1 MAELTEPEAG
11 PGCSAVKGPHSL
23 GARIREL
30 KMLDPG
36 RLGALAAEADRLQQ
50 RAEDAEARAGDL
62 EWVPAPAWWVV
73 QAPDGS
79 TRDETD
85 DEGEARGAMRPGDT
99 LLRLYV
105 ARVRVPNQYRVVDV
119 APPERTT
126 DGDGRTFAHG

>member
-1 MAELTEPEAG
+1 MALNEPEAG
-11 PGCSAVKGPHSL
+11 CSAVEGPHSL

-50 RAEDAEARAGDL
+50 RAEDAEAMAGTL
-62 EWVPAPAWWVV
+62 EWVPTPAWVV

-79 TRDETD
+79 TWFEAS
-85 DEGEARGAMRPGDT
+85 EEAEARANLRPGDT

-105 ARVRVPNQYRVVDV
+105 ARVPTQYRVVDAA
-119 APPERTT
+119 APRT
-126 DGDGRTFAHG
+126 DGEGRTYAHG

>member
-62 EWVPAPAWWVV
+62 EWVPGRWWVV

-79 TRDETD
+79 TWRETMDEW
-85 DEGEARGAMRPGDT
+85 EARGAVRDGDT
-99 LLRLYV
+99 LLRQWV
-105 ARVRVPNQYRVVDV
+105 AEVPAEFRVVAV
-119 APPERTT
+119 PRSA
-126 DGDGRTFAHG
+126 GDGRTFAHG